1 MTRRLW
7 REGLLGGGTVCVSSV
22 SDGVIECSKVCSL
35 RVTTNL
41 LSSRCG
47 TKLTRRRRPVMTM
60 TMTMLLLLALKAF
73 ITSSTDVQ
81 QSSLR
86 LHTESTTAD

>member
-47 TKLTRRRRPVMTM
+47 TKRRRRRPVMTM
-60 TMTMLLLLALKAF
+60 TMLLLLLALKAF